1 VLLREK
7 QVKMVKQ
14 DSQGLR
20 ALLDLEDCLVCQ
32 DYQGSRGI
40 VAFQALMEP
49 RASKDQQGRRGVREV
64 QGPWGL
70 LVLW

>member
-1 VLLREK
+1 MLLRER
-7 QVKMVKQ
+7 QVMMVSQ

-20 ALLDLEDCLVCQ
+20 ALLDLEDYLVCQ

-49 RASKDQQGRRGVREV
+49 RASKDHQGRRELREV